1 MVDDYDSDGGLS
13 DASSVTRTNVL
24 LASIEP
30 KLKVST
36 STHTS
41 SFAGGYPAFPSLP
54 SSSSSSIP
62 ADSGI
67 KCGNCH
73 APMPLLSQIYCPMEQ
88 GENDRTL
95 YVWACPK
102 AACQR
107 RAGSVRAFRASA
119 RNEVYAADA
128 AEKRAKAEAEVK
140 RLAEAEQKKKE
151 AAKVNPFAI
160 GAGTASTETG
170 FGNALFGS
178 AGTFG
183 TTSASNPFAAPSTSD
198 APPSDAFSTMS
209 ISSPEPAGLSTTK
222 STTTKTAQ
230 GPATPATTFG
240 PPLPAYIP
248 AQAIDSYPEDIPKAT
263 SSDKDA
269 ARKGLVDEDA
279 AADLDDEE
287 TGGKGGKK
295 SAANVAE
302 QWERVLPKGMDE
314 VFERFVNRLNVAI
327 DGNEQVL
334 RYDLGGVPLP
344 YSEKSDL
351 YKKLFP
357 PKSLAGRHVPVIQS
371 NADDEEDDD
380 ENSYEKRF
388 TPYPTVPVC
397 AKCNSRRVFE
407 VQLVSSMISYLA
419 PERLSTTGKAPSKK
433 KKKSAA
439 EKAKSLEERR
449 KEVEALL
456 QGKSLDTAEG
466 GEVDQAQQGVGMG
479 MEWGSVVVFGCEGDC
494 VGFSEEWV
502 GVEWEEDQ

>member
-1 MVDDYDSDGGLS
+1 MVDDYDSDGALS

-54 SSSSSSIP
+54 SSSGASSIP
-62 ADSGI
+62 VESGVN
-67 KCGNCH
+67 CGNCH

-88 GENDRTL
+88 GENDHVT
-95 YVWACPK
+95 
-102 AACQR
+102 
-107 RAGSVRAFRASA
+107 
-119 RNEVYAADA
+119 
-128 AEKRAKAEAEVK
+128 EKRAKAEAEAK
-140 RLAEAEQKKKE
+140 RLAEEEQRKQE
-151 AAKVNPFAI
+151 AAKVNPFAL
-160 GAGTASTETG
+160 GAGTATTETG
-170 FGNALFGS
+170 LGNALFGS
-178 AGTFG
+178 AGSFG
-183 TTSASNPFAAPSTSD
+183 TTTANTGNPFATSSTST
-198 APPSDAFSTMS
+198 APPTDAFSTMS
-209 ISSPEPAGLSTTK
+209 IGSPKTSSTSTEGSTTK
-222 STTTKTAQ
+222 PAGVAKATQ
-230 GPATPATTFG
+230 GPATPATTLG

-248 AQAIDSYPEDIPKAT
+248 AQAIDSYPEDIPKA
-263 SSDKDA
+263 SEKEA
-269 ARKGLVDEDA
+269 ARKGLADDDDA
-279 AADLDDEE
+279 AAADEDE
-287 TGGKGGKK
+287 SSGKGGKK
-295 SAANVAE
+295 VGMNNVAE

-314 VFERFVNRLNVAI
+314 VFERFVNRLNAAI

-357 PKSLAGRHVPVIQS
+357 PKSLAGRHVPVVQN
-371 NADDEEDDD
+371 NAAVDEEDDDD
-380 ENSYEKRF
+380 ENSYENRF

-397 AKCNSRRVFE
+397 PNCNSRRVFE
-407 VQLVSSMISYLA
+407 LQLVSSMISYLA

-433 KKKSAA
+433 KNKPTGAA
-439 EKAKSLEERR
+439 GASGKEKSLEERR

-456 QGKSLDTAEG
+456 QGKNLDIAEG
-466 GEVDQAQQGVGMG
+466 EEVDQAQQGVGMG

-502 GVEWEEDQ
+502 GVEWEDDQ

>member
-1 MVDDYDSDGGLS
+1 
-13 DASSVTRTNVL
+13 
-24 LASIEP
+24 
-30 KLKVST
+30 
-36 STHTS
+36 
-41 SFAGGYPAFPSLP
+41 
-54 SSSSSSIP
+54 
-62 ADSGI
+62 
-67 KCGNCH
+67 
-73 APMPLLSQIYCPMEQ
+73 MPLSMFFVSYRI
-88 GENDRTL
+88 L
-95 YVWACPK
+95 YPHI
-102 AACQR
+102 
-107 RAGSVRAFRASA
+107 SVRAFRASA

-128 AEKRAKAEAEVK
+128 AEKRAKAEAEAK
-140 RLAEAEQKKKE
+140 RRAEEDLKQKE

-160 GAGTASTETG
+160 GAGAASSETG

-178 AGTFG
+178 AGTFS
-183 TTSASNPFAAPSTSD
+183 TTAAGNPFAAPSATD
-198 APPSDAFSTMS
+198 VPPSDAFSTLS
-209 ISSPEPAGLSTTK
+209 ISSSEPAGTSNIAAAKTK
-222 STTTKTAQ
+222 PAQ
-230 GPATPATTFG
+230 GPETPATTFG

-263 SSDKDA
+263 LSDKDA

-279 AADLDDEE
+279 IGDEDDEE
-287 TGGKGGKK
+287 KSGKGGKK
-295 SAANVAE
+295 SGMNVAE

-314 VFERFVNRLNVAI
+314 VFERFVNRLNAAI

-357 PKSLAGRHVPVIQS
+357 AKSLAGRHVPVIQS

-433 KKKSAA
+433 KKSAA

-456 QGKSLDTAEG
+456 QGKNLDSTEG
-466 GEVDQAQQGVGMG
+466 EEVDQAQQGVGMG

-502 GVEWEEDQ
+502 GIEWEEDQ